1 MKKSELKKIL
11 KPLVQECIK
20 EVLLEGSLVSGIVA
34 EVMRNTG
41 TTKPI
46 VESIEEVEPA
56 VARIKANAF
65 SGKKTRKLQEQRK
78 KLMSAIGES
87 SYNGVNLFEGVTPM
101 ASDTGRPGDPLSG
114 QDSSDPGV
122 DITNLFG
129 TVGNHWKAHMNEV
142 KENK

>member
-46 VESIEEVEPA
+46 VESIEEIEPA

-87 SYNGVNLFEGVTPM
+87 SYNGVDLFEGVTPM
-101 ASDTGRPGDPLSG
+101 AVDSTVPGSPMSG

-142 KENK
+142 KEKK

>member
-46 VESIEEVEPA
+46 VESIEEIEPA

-65 SGKKTRKLQEQRK
+65 SGKKPESYK
-78 KLMSAIGES
+78 K
-87 SYNGVNLFEGVTPM
+87 
-101 ASDTGRPGDPLSG
+101 
-114 QDSSDPGV
+114 
-122 DITNLFG
+122 
-129 TVGNHWKAHMNEV
+129 
-142 KENK
+142 KERS

>member
-1 MKKSELKKIL
+1 MKKSEFKKLI

-20 EVLLEGSLVSGIVA
+20 EILLEGGLVSGIVA
-34 EVMRNTG
+34 EVMRTTG

-56 VARIKANAF
+56 VGRIKANAF
-65 SGKKTRKLQEQRK
+65 SGKKSRKLQEQRK

-101 ASDTGRPGDPLSG
+101 AVDSTVPGSPMSG

>member
-46 VESIEEVEPA
+46 VESIEEDRA
-56 VARIKANAF
+56 C
-65 SGKKTRKLQEQRK
+65 
-78 KLMSAIGES
+78 
-87 SYNGVNLFEGVTPM
+87 
-101 ASDTGRPGDPLSG
+101 GRPYERQMLLVAKKPESYK
-114 QDSSDPGV
+114 
-122 DITNLFG
+122 N
-129 TVGNHWKAHMNEV
+129 
-142 KENK
+142 KERS